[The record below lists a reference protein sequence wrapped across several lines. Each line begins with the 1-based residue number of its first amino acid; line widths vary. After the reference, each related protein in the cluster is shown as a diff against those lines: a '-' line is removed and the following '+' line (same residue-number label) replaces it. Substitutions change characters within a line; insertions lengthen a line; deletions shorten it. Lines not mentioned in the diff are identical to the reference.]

1 LLVVRSPEDRSMD
14 ALTNVQ
20 TPVPA
25 ARFAPHAPLRVS
37 GTKSRCPDGLAAHR
51 GLLDVLITH
60 FPVTRRV
67 AGDESFHAMARRF
80 IATEQSCPAR
90 RFPNWEA
97 FPSFLRGQGKAA
109 SIEYVADIADL
120 EMTRGKAK
128 YAADALP
135 IGAHAF
141 PSLPAERLRLVLH
154 PSTFLVASRFPIVTI
169 WEINQNEHEN
179 GRVGRWS
186 AECALVARPFLEVEV
201 RRLPTGGHAFISALS
216 QGRTIAAALGAAAPP
231 DPPFD
236 IAINPAPFIEANLAV
251 RPCEPTP
258 PPNPHP

>member
-1 LLVVRSPEDRSMD
+1 MD

-51 GLLDVLITH
+51 GLLDGLITH

-67 AGDESFHAMARRF
+67 AGDESFDAMARRF
-80 IATEQSCPAR
+80 IVTERSCPAR

-120 EMTRGKAK
+120 EMARGKAK
-128 YAADALP
+128 YAADVRP
-135 IGAHAF
+135 IGAQAF
-141 PSLPAERLRLVLH
+141 PSLAAELRLVLH
-154 PSTFLVASRFPIVTI
+154 PSILSHLASP
-169 WEINQNEHEN
+169 
-179 GRVGRWS
+179 S
-186 AECALVARPFLEVEV
+186 
-201 RRLPTGGHAFISALS
+201 
-216 QGRTIAAALGAAAPP
+216 
-231 DPPFD
+231 
-236 IAINPAPFIEANLAV
+236 
-251 RPCEPTP
+251 
-258 PPNPHP
+258 

>member
-1 LLVVRSPEDRSMD
+1 MY

-51 GLLDVLITH
+51 ELLDGLITH

-67 AGDESFHAMARRF
+67 AGDESFDAMARRF
-80 IATEQSCPAR
+80 IVTERSCPAR

-120 EMTRGKAK
+120 EVARGKAK
-128 YAADALP
+128 YAADARP
-135 IGAHAF
+135 IGAQAF
-141 PSLPAERLRLVLH
+141 PSLAAELRLVLH
-154 PSTFLVASRFPIVTI
+154 PSIFLVASRFPIVTM
-169 WEINQNEHEN
+169 WENNQSEHEN
-179 GRVGRWS
+179 GGVGRWS
-186 AECALVARPFLEVEV
+186 AECALVARAFLEVEV
-201 RRLPTGGHAFISALS
+201 RRLPAGGHAFISALS
-216 QGRTIAAALGAAAPP
+216 QGGTIAAALDAGTAA
-231 DPPFD
+231 DPKFD
-236 IAINPAPFIEANLAV
+236 IAINRALLIEANIV
-251 RPCEPTP
+251 IGICEQARTAQL
-258 PPNPHP
+258 NA

>member
-1 LLVVRSPEDRSMD
+1 MD

-51 GLLDVLITH
+51 ELLDGLITH

-67 AGDESFHAMARRF
+67 AGDESFDAMARRF
-80 IATEQSCPAR
+80 IVTERSCPAR

-120 EMTRGKAK
+120 EVARGKAK
-128 YAADALP
+128 YAANARP
-135 IGAHAF
+135 IGAQAF
-141 PSLPAERLRLVLH
+141 PSLAAELRLVLH
-154 PSTFLVASRFPIVTI
+154 PSIFLVASRFPIVTI
-169 WEINQNEHEN
+169 WENNQSEHEN

-201 RRLPTGGHAFISALS
+201 RRLPAGGHAFISALS
-216 QGRTIAAALGAAAPP
+216 QGRTIAAALDAATAA
-231 DPPFD
+231 DPKFD
-236 IAINPAPFIEANLAV
+236 IAINRALLIEANIV
-251 RPCEPTP
+251 IGICEQARTAQL
-258 PPNPHP
+258 NA

>member
-67 AGDESFHAMARRF
+67 AGDESFDAMARRF
-80 IATEQSCPAR
+80 IVTERSCPAR

-120 EMTRGKAK
+120 EVARGKAK
-128 YAADALP
+128 YAADARP
-135 IGAHAF
+135 IGAQAF
-141 PSLPAERLRLVLH
+141 PSLAAELRLVLH
-154 PSTFLVASRFPIVTI
+154 PSIFLVASRFPIVTI
-169 WEINQNEHEN
+169 WENNQSTRTVGSADGAPSVPWWH
-179 GRVGRWS
+179 GRSSRSKS
-186 AECALVARPFLEVEV
+186 AAFRPPAMPSSARSRKDARSP
-201 RRLPTGGHAFISALS
+201 RLSTP
-216 QGRTIAAALGAAAPP
+216 R
-231 DPPFD
+231 
-236 IAINPAPFIEANLAV
+236 
-251 RPCEPTP
+251 P
-258 PPNPHP
+258 PPIRSSILPSTARS

>member
-1 LLVVRSPEDRSMD
+1 MD

-51 GLLDVLITH
+51 GLLGGLITH

-67 AGDESFHAMARRF
+67 AGDESFDAIARRF
-80 IATEQSCPAR
+80 IVTERSCPAR

-97 FPSFLRGQGKAA
+97 LPSFLRGQGKAA

-120 EMTRGKAK
+120 EVARGKAK
-128 YAADALP
+128 YAADAQP
-135 IGAHAF
+135 IGAQAF
-141 PSLPAERLRLVLH
+141 PSLAAELRLVLH
-154 PSTFLVASRFPIVTI
+154 PSIFLVASRFPIVTI
-169 WEINQNEHEN
+169 WENNQSKQEN
-179 GRVGRWS
+179 GGVGRWS

-201 RRLPTGGHAFISALS
+201 RRLPAGGHAFISALS
-216 QGRTIAAALGAAAPP
+216 QGGTIAAALDAATAT
-231 DPPFD
+231 DPTFD
-236 IAINPAPFIEANLAV
+236 IAINRALLIEANIV
-251 RPCEPTP
+251 IGICEQARTAQL
-258 PPNPHP
+258 NA